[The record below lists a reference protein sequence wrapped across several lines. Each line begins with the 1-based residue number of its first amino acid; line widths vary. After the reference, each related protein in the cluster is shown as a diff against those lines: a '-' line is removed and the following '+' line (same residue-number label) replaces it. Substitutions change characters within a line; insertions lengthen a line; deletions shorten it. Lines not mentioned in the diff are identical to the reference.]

1 MAKLKIGICGW
12 GNVATGLYE
21 QLVNGDEIYADWE
34 ICCIGARRDN
44 PKCNPGSTKILRDI
58 FEVVE
63 EDIDVLVELIGGV
76 ETAKDLITRALCS
89 GKHVVTANKAVI
101 FEHGEELINLAKKND
116 VELLFESA
124 VCAGT
129 PAIKMLSND
138 LTANKISK
146 VTGMLNGTTNFI
158 LSNMEEGASYESV
171 LQEAQEKGYAEP
183 DPSLDVNG
191 TDAAHKIGILAALAF
206 NSGLPAKGFYV
217 EGIENIQSQDFTYA
231 NEFHLTVKHL
241 AVAKLNDEG
250 IELRSHPVM
259 LSKNSSLAGLKGVR
273 NGIQFDTN
281 LLGEF
286 HVAGSG
292 AGRESTASG
301 LISDIFA
308 LSRSNE
314 SSPIRYPDFSKKPNL
329 LNFSDLIFKYYV
341 YLEVKDEPGVLAL
354 ISKIFADQ
362 GISFDKVIQKD
373 QADDGNVPVVIF
385 TNPII
390 ENEMQTA
397 LKSLENHPVISN
409 SKIIRIEDL

>member
-21 QLVNGDEIYADWE
+21 QLVNGNEIYSDWE

-58 FEVVE
+58 FDVVH
-63 EDIDVLVELIGGV
+63 EDIDVVVELIGGV
-76 ETAKDLITRALCS
+76 ETAKDLIAQALES

-129 PAIKMLSND
+129 PTIKMLSND
-138 LTANKISK
+138 LTANRISK
-146 VTGMLNGTTNFI
+146 IAGMLNGTTNFI

-171 LQEAQEKGYAEP
+171 LKEAQEKGYAEP

-206 NSGLPAKGFYV
+206 NSGLPASGFYI
-217 EGIENIQSQDFTYA
+217 EGIENIQLQDFTYA

-241 AVAKLNDEG
+241 AVAKLNDKG
-250 IELRSHPVM
+250 VELRSHPVM

-301 LISDIFA
+301 LISDLFA
-308 LSRSNE
+308 LSKFNG
-314 SSPIRYPDFSKKPNL
+314 SSPMHYPDFSKKLNL
-329 LNFSDLIFKYYV
+329 LNFDDLIFKYYV

-373 QADDGNVPVVIF
+373 QLDNGNVPVVIF
-385 TNPII
+385 TDPII

-397 LKSLENHPVISN
+397 LKGLENYPVISN

>member
-76 ETAKDLITRALCS
+76 ETAKDLITRALSS

-129 PAIKMLSND
+129 PTIKMLSND
-138 LTANKISK
+138 LTANRISK
-146 VTGMLNGTTNFI
+146 VAGMLNGTTNFI
-158 LSNMEEGASYESV
+158 LSNMEEGATYDSV

-206 NSGLPAKGFYV
+206 NSGLPTPSFYV
-217 EGIENIQSQDFTYA
+217 EGIEDIQSQDFTYA
-231 NEFHLTVKHL
+231 NDFHLTVKHL

-259 LSKNSSLAGLKGVR
+259 LSKDSSLAGLKGVR

-308 LSRSNE
+308 LSRSNG
-314 SSPIRYPDFSKKPNL
+314 SSPMRYPDFSKKPNL
-329 LNFSDLIFKYYV
+329 LNFDNLVFKYYV

-362 GISFDKVIQKD
+362 SIGFDKVIQKD
-373 QADDGNVPVVIF
+373 QLGNGNVPVVIF
-385 TNPII
+385 TDPIV

-397 LKSLENHPVISN
+397 LQDLKNNPVILS

>member
-76 ETAKDLITRALCS
+76 ETAKDLITRALSS

-101 FEHGEELINLAKKND
+101 FEHGEELINLAKKNN

-129 PAIKMLSND
+129 PAIKMFSND

-146 VTGMLNGTTNFI
+146 VAGMLNGTTNFI

-206 NSGLPAKGFYV
+206 NSGLPTPSFYV
-217 EGIENIQSQDFTYA
+217 EGIEDIQSQDFTYA
-231 NEFHLTVKHL
+231 NDFHLTVKHL

-259 LSKNSSLAGLKGVR
+259 LSKDSSLAGLKGVR

-308 LSRSNE
+308 LSKLNG
-314 SSPIRYPDFSKKPNL
+314 SSPMRYPDFSKKPNL
-329 LNFSDLIFKYYV
+329 LNFDDLVFKYYV

-362 GISFDKVIQKD
+362 SIGFDKVIQKD
-373 QADDGNVPVVIF
+373 QLGNGNVPVVIF
-385 TNPII
+385 TDPIV

-397 LKSLENHPVISN
+397 LQDLKNNPVILS